1 MSYPRLEIE
10 YADESTEVVQVKASD
25 VIRFE
30 AHFGVP
36 YMTAW
41 IDAQMAFERVP
52 DIEADDLDSL
62 TEEEQADY
70 IKSVAMVSASIKSS
84 HLYFLAY
91 SAKTKGKGD
100 PFEDWLDTI
109 ETVTYKPGP
118 AEDDAA
124 PLAQGGSSPTPPSS
138 LPSLST
144 PDEPSSPS

>member
-30 AHFGVP
+30 AHFGIP
-36 YMTAW
+36 YMTMM

-52 DIEADDLDSL
+52 DIEEEDIEKLDA
-62 TEEEQADY
+62 EEQLEF
-70 IKSVAMVSASIKSS
+70 IKAVNMVSASIKSS